1 MPNTSVWTE
10 SLAVVYVYILCARAK
25 EAPKA
30 DNVLLHLV
38 CMAEK
43 LRTPTN
49 SQSSGRRTIFSTGAV
64 AGVDFRATTK
74 KTRNAIFHMTADR
87 CADRFARGFLAVL
100 HSREQQGRTNC
111 GRSLCSLGVTS
122 NLHPIWAPK
131 APLALRDHS
140 KSNPLKDFGV
150 AVS

>member
-10 SLAVVYVYILCARAK
+10 SLAEVYVYILCARAK

-49 SQSSGRRTIFSTGAV
+49 SQSSGRRTIFSTGAAV

-74 KTRNAIFHMTADR
+74 K
-87 CADRFARGFLAVL
+87 
-100 HSREQQGRTNC
+100 QGMQYNISHD
-111 GRSLCSLGVTS
+111 GRQVC
-122 NLHPIWAPK
+122 
-131 APLALRDHS
+131 
-140 KSNPLKDFGV
+140 
-150 AVS
+150 